1 MPNFHKISA
10 HRSACL
16 ALYKALLKHTKHLP
30 FSKAIKNHA
39 HIAITKGFRKG
50 RTIQGLTNIRAALK
64 STYETETLFRHA
76 ATGHPTHTGE
86 LLQQLHSHRALK
98 RTQKALST
106 APSRPP
112 PTFPPPTPPTTR
124 LKRLKRLA
132 AQTDPV
138 ARERWQHHAAIH
150 RRGIPNLGS
159 SSAFPVFRRPGRG
172 QSAAMD
178 MTIKRKIIKRQQ
190 RMDLAEVLEEHVVVG
205 REEDAFDRLLRA
217 EVGFEEGDDGGAMF
231 GREADAA
238 WKEVKA
244 RMWTAEERAVA
255 LTRRFEE
262 IIEREKRRKEEA
274 VREYKRAK
282 RQRLRREKRESEA
295 KEGGKVKE

>member
-16 ALYKALLKHTKHLP
+16 ALYKALLTHTKHLP
-30 FSKAIKNHA
+30 FSKAIKKDA
-39 HIAITKGFRKG
+39 HTAITKGFRKG

-64 STYETETLFRHA
+64 SAYETETLFRHA
-76 ATGHPTHTGE
+76 ATGHPTHTPH

-98 RTQKALST
+98 RSQKALST

-138 ARERWQHHAAIH
+138 ARERWQRGAAIH
-150 RRGIPNLGS
+150 RRGIPTIGHS
-159 SSAFPVFRRPGRG
+159 STFPVLRRPGRE
-172 QSAAMD
+172 QSVRMD

-190 RMDLAEVLEEHVVVG
+190 RLDLGEVLEGHVVVA
-205 REEDAFDRLLRA
+205 RDEDAFDRLLGL
-217 EVGFEEGDDGGAMF
+217 EDDGARF
-231 GREADAA
+231 GGEADAA
-238 WKEVKA
+238 WREVKG
-244 RMWTAEERAVA
+244 RMRAAEERAVA

-262 IIEREKRRKEEA
+262 ISGGERRRKEEA

-282 RQRLRREKRESEA
+282 RQRLRREKREREA
-295 KEGGKVKE
+295 KAGGRS